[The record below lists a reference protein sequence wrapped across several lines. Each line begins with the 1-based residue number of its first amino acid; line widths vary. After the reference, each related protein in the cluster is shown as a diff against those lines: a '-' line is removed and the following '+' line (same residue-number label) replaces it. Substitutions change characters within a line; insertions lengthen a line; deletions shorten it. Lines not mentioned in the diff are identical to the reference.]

1 MTARDLGRYECQL
14 NTAPVKLRVVALVA
28 RPAPA
33 ATPPPRPA
41 PVPEAGPGSSTAI
54 LGAPDIYFVAR
65 PGSLVNITCVVHSL
79 KQPEHIFWYHDGQV
93 TGVSVMAR
101 VSSVL
106 TSSVVNSS
114 PNINRLRHYM
124 LCKNSSY
131 KWSPIACM
139 LCR

>member
-93 TGVSVMAR
+93 TGDCPGCQCNGSR
-101 VSSVL
+101 QVL
-106 TSSVVNSS
+106 LTAD
-114 PNINRLRHYM
+114 
-124 LCKNSSY
+124 
-131 KWSPIACM
+131 PI
-139 LCR
+139 